1 MTSEDSTRG
10 RSPSFDG
17 GFATTH
23 WSVVI
28 QAGCLDSPD
37 ALPALEKLCQAY
49 WYPLYAFV
57 RRSGYGIEDAQD
69 LTQDFFARLIAN
81 EHLAAVHSAKGR
93 FRWFLLT
100 AIKRLLINDRVR
112 KMAAKRGGGSLHV
125 PFDGERAEDRFR
137 LEAAHHLAPD
147 RLFDRAWATTLIAA
161 AHRSL
166 AEECVLEGKE
176 ALFQEL
182 EVSLVGD
189 PIGQTYAELG
199 ERLGMTEGAVKVTVH
214 RLRRR
219 FRDLLREQ
227 VSQTVTDSESLEEE
241 LRDLLA
247 AFSD

>member
-69 LTQDFFARLIAN
+69 LTQDFFARLIAT
-81 EHLAAVHSAKGR
+81 EHWAAVHSAKGR

-100 AIKRLLINDRVR
+100 AIKRLLILN
-112 KMAAKRGGGSLHV
+112 SPH
-125 PFDGERAEDRFR
+125 P
-137 LEAAHHLAPD
+137 
-147 RLFDRAWATTLIAA
+147 AT
-161 AHRSL
+161 
-166 AEECVLEGKE
+166 
-176 ALFQEL
+176 F
-182 EVSLVGD
+182 
-189 PIGQTYAELG
+189 
-199 ERLGMTEGAVKVTVH
+199 
-214 RLRRR
+214 
-219 FRDLLREQ
+219 LRELR
-227 VSQTVTDSESLEEE
+227 ESIAHGAGAAT
-241 LRDLLA
+241 RSRAVGAIDDLHLL
-247 AFSD
+247 

>member
-1 MTSEDSTRG
+1 MTSEDSTGG
-10 RSPSFDG
+10 RSPRVDG

-28 QAGCLDSPD
+28 QAGCLTSPD

-100 AIKRLLINDRVR
+100 AVKRLLINDRER
-112 KMAAKRGGGSLHV
+112 RMAAKRGGGSLHV
-125 PFDGERAEDRFR
+125 PFDGERAEDRYR
-137 LEAAHHLAPD
+137 LEAADHLAPD
-147 RLFDRAWATTLIAA
+147 RLFDRAWATTLIEAA
-161 AHRSL
+161 QRSL
-166 AEECVLEGKE
+166 EEECVLEGKK
-176 ALFQEL
+176 ALFEEL
-182 EVSLVGD
+182 KVFLSGD
-189 PIGQTYAELG
+189 RIGRPYAELG

-227 VSQTVTDSESLEEE
+227 VSLTVTDRESLKEE
-241 LRDLLA
+241 LGDLLA
-247 AFSD
+247 VFSD